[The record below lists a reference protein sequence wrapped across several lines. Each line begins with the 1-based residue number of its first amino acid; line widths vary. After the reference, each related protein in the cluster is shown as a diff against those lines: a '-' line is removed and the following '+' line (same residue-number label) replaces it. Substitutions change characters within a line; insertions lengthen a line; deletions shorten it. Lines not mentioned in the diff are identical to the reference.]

1 MSILDRI
8 QQLLAAEINAR
19 SSTRSRGPATF
30 TDSFDSLDDDKALR
44 DAIDQA
50 VHSSNNQ
57 SSREMEQA
65 CKLLDIPIQH
75 TADALKSAWRK
86 ALLKWHPDLYV
97 NAPMQEQEKAASMS
111 RDINTAYFFL
121 RSKL

>member
-8 QQLLAAEINAR
+8 QQLLAAEINTR
-19 SSTRSRGPATF
+19 SSTRTRRSTAFSDPF
-30 TDSFDSLDDDKALR
+30 ESLDDDKALR

-50 VHSSNNQ
+50 VRSTNNGF
-57 SSREMEQA
+57 SREIVQA
-65 CKLLDIPIQH
+65 CKLLGIPNQH
-75 TADALKSAWRK
+75 TPEVLKSAWRK

-97 NAPMQEQEKAASMS
+97 NAPLQEQEKAASMS
-111 RDINTAYFFL
+111 RDINAAYFFL